1 MMAHARSADDHASL
15 MGIQEVASEL
25 GVTMRALRFYEDK
38 GLIAPQRVGTT
49 RIYSRREVARA
60 RLVLRGRRLGF
71 SVREIKEFLDL
82 YDLDPE
88 HAEQM
93 RRFIVRV
100 RERLAELEH
109 RPRHRDDAR
118 RLIRSTYCASMGTA
132 PGSPGAVSRPGS
144 GAGTRRHVCS
154 PVLAGVVQRQ
164 NISFPS

>member
-38 GLIAPQRVGTT
+38 GLITPQRVGTT

-82 YDLDPE
+82 YDVDPE

-109 RPRHRDDAR
+109 RKAALEETIAELRVLEQEAAEN
-118 RLIRSTYCASMGTA
+118 LAK
-132 PGSPGAVSRPGS
+132 
-144 GAGTRRHVCS
+144 AGR
-154 PVLAGVVQRQ
+154 ADG
-164 NISFPS
+164 

>member
-109 RPRHRDDAR
+109 RKIALEETIAELRVLEREAAEN
-118 RLIRSTYCASMGTA
+118 LAK
-132 PGSPGAVSRPGS
+132 
-144 GAGTRRHVCS
+144 AGKTEV
-154 PVLAGVVQRQ
+154 
-164 NISFPS
+164 

>member
-1 MMAHARSADDHASL
+1 MMAHARSVDDHGSL

-82 YDLDPE
+82 YDVDPE
-88 HAEQM
+88 HVEQM

-109 RPRHRDDAR
+109 RK
-118 RLIRSTYCASMGTA
+118 TA
-132 PGSPGAVSRPGS
+132 LEETIAELRVLEREAAENLAK
-144 GAGTRRHVCS
+144 AGR
-154 PVLAGVVQRQ
+154 ADG
-164 NISFPS
+164 

>member
-1 MMAHARSADDHASL
+1 MTAHARSVDDHGSL
-15 MGIQEVASEL
+15 MGIQEVATEL

-38 GLIAPQRVGTT
+38 GLITPQRVGTT

-82 YDLDPE
+82 YDVDPE

-109 RPRHRDDAR
+109 RKAALEETIAELRVLEREAAEN
-118 RLIRSTYCASMGTA
+118 LAK
-132 PGSPGAVSRPGS
+132 
-144 GAGTRRHVCS
+144 AGK
-154 PVLAGVVQRQ
+154 AEG
-164 NISFPS
+164 

>member
-1 MMAHARSADDHASL
+1 

-82 YDLDPE
+82 YDVDPE

-109 RPRHRDDAR
+109 RKSAIEETIAELRVLEREAAEN
-118 RLIRSTYCASMGTA
+118 LAK
-132 PGSPGAVSRPGS
+132 
-144 GAGTRRHVCS
+144 AGK
-154 PVLAGVVQRQ
+154 AEG
-164 NISFPS
+164 

>member
-1 MMAHARSADDHASL
+1 

-82 YDLDPE
+82 YDVDPE

-109 RPRHRDDAR
+109 RKSAIEETIAELRVLEREATEN
-118 RLIRSTYCASMGTA
+118 LAK
-132 PGSPGAVSRPGS
+132 
-144 GAGTRRHVCS
+144 AGK
-154 PVLAGVVQRQ
+154 AEG
-164 NISFPS
+164 

>member
-1 MMAHARSADDHASL
+1 MTAHARSIDDHGSL

-38 GLIAPQRVGTT
+38 GLITPQRVGTT

-82 YDLDPE
+82 YDVDPE

-109 RPRHRDDAR
+109 RKAALEETIAELRVLEQEAAEN
-118 RLIRSTYCASMGTA
+118 LAK
-132 PGSPGAVSRPGS
+132 
-144 GAGTRRHVCS
+144 AGR
-154 PVLAGVVQRQ
+154 ADG
-164 NISFPS
+164 

>member
-1 MMAHARSADDHASL
+1 MTAHAKSVEDHAVL
-15 MGIQEVASEL
+15 MGIQEVAKEL

-82 YDLDPE
+82 YDVDPE

-93 RRFIVRV
+93 RRFILRV
-100 RERLAELEH
+100 RERLSELEH
-109 RPRHRDDAR
+109 RKAALDETIAELRALEREAAEN
-118 RLIRSTYCASMGTA
+118 LAK
-132 PGSPGAVSRPGS
+132 
-144 GAGTRRHVCS
+144 AGKT
-154 PVLAGVVQRQ
+154 
-164 NISFPS
+164 